1 MHKQATA
8 LAAAIAALL
17 ATPASAGVVISQIY
31 GGNGNAFANDYVE
44 LFNNG
49 RSAVDLSGWSVQY
62 ASATGTGSFASN
74 GVTLLSGTV
83 QPGHWYLVQLRGSS
97 AGATLPTYDALG
109 NSDMSGSNG
118 KVALVDTATGLA
130 CNGGSTACSAE
141 QQAHLVD
148 LVGYGSANFYKGSG
162 AAPAASSST
171 ALLRK
176 TGGCTDSGNNA
187 SDFVTGTPAPR
198 NSATAAV
205 LCSSGGGDDG
215 GTVVSRRIDEIQG
228 SGEQSPLLGQTVT
241 TSGVVTKLTNNGFFL
256 QDPAGDGNPATS
268 DGLFVFT
275 SSAPS
280 GVAAGQLVQLTG
292 KVAEFAAGSGSVTQ
306 LTGPSAISVL
316 GSGSITPVALTLPVS
331 GGLERYEGML
341 VTLAGPLT
349 VDQNYYQ
356 ARYGQLT
363 LSAGGRL
370 ETPTN
375 RYRPGTQA
383 QALAAENAAR
393 RIVLD
398 DGSSAQNVNPTPYTG
413 PNGALRG
420 GDLIGSITGVVDY
433 GLSTSTS
440 GASAASDYR
449 ILPLDAAALRYTIA
463 NPRSASA
470 PAVGGNLK
478 VASFNVLN
486 YFTTFTNGAT
496 AGGQTGQGCSQGGVV
511 SASNCRGAN
520 SLTEFQRQRAKIV
533 EALAALDADVVGLM
547 EIQNNGTV
555 AVQNLVDA
563 LNQRVGSGSY
573 AAVPEPAAGSGSD
586 AIKVAMIYK
595 PARVARVGAPASD
608 TAAVNSRPPLAQTFA
623 PANGERFTVV
633 VNHLKSKSS
642 CPAAGDAD
650 APGNLDSGD
659 GQGCWNALRVSQA
672 DQLRRFV
679 AQLQAASASN
689 DVLLV
694 GDFNAYAKEDPV
706 FQFTGSGYVDEV
718 GRFGSFGYSY
728 VFDGAAGRL
737 DQAIST
743 ATLSPKV
750 AGAAH
755 WHINADESLAH
766 DYNLEFKQ
774 PACATCA
781 PDPYAATPY
790 RSSDHDPV
798 AVGLNLVKTITAS
811 PTSTSVTGTPGDD
824 FIVSGAGRRTL
835 TGGGGRDTFVFSA
848 GFAGGA
854 TITDFA
860 PGDDRISFAELLR
873 SLRVPST
880 DPIGQGYLSCS
891 ASGAD
896 ALLAIDPDAA
906 GPAAARPMVLVKGRS
921 CAELL
926 KASNFLF

>member
-1 MHKQATA
+1 MHKQAS
-8 LAAAIAALL
+8 AIAAAVAVLL
-17 ATPASAGVVISQIY
+17 ASTPASAGVVISQIY
-31 GGNGNAFANDYVE
+31 GGNGNAFASDYVE

-74 GVTLLSGTV
+74 GVTPLAGTL
-83 QPGHWYLVQLRGSS
+83 QPGHWYLVQLKTTSGN
-97 AGATLPTYDALG
+97 ALPTPDATG
-109 NSDMSGSNG
+109 NSDLSGSNG
-118 KVALVDTATGLA
+118 KVALLDTATGLA

-141 QQAHLVD
+141 QQAHFVD

-162 AAPAASSST
+162 AAPAASSSS

-176 TGGCTDSGNNA
+176 AGGCTDSGNNA

-205 LCSSGGGDDG
+205 PCSGSGGNDG
-215 GTVVSRRIDEIQG
+215 GTVAFRRIYEIQG
-228 SGEQSPLLGQTVT
+228 SGDQSPLVGQTVT

-256 QDPAGDGNPATS
+256 QDASGDGNPATS
-268 DGLFVFT
+268 DGIFVFT
-275 SSAPS
+275 SSAPTVS
-280 GVAAGQLVQLTG
+280 AGQLLQLSG

-306 LTGPSAISVL
+306 LTTPSAITLL
-316 GSGSITPVALTLPVS
+316 GSGSITPVPITLPVS

-341 VTLAGPLT
+341 VTLVGLLT
-349 VDQNYYQ
+349 VDQNYFQ

-375 RYRPGTQA
+375 RYRPGPQA
-383 QALAAENAAR
+383 QALAADNAAR
-393 RIVLD
+393 RIVLE
-398 DGSSAQNVNPTPYTG
+398 DGSSAQNVNPTPFTG
-413 PNGALRG
+413 PTGALRA
-420 GDLIGSITGVVDY
+420 GDLIGSITGVIDY

-440 GASAASDYR
+440 GAGAPSDYR
-449 ILPLDAAALRYTIA
+449 IVPLDKGTLRYTTA
-463 NPRSASA
+463 NPRPTAA
-470 PAVGGNLK
+470 PALGGNVK
-478 VASFNVLN
+478 VASLNVLN

-496 AGGQTGQGCSQGGVV
+496 ASGQTGQGCSQGGTV
-511 SASNCRGAN
+511 SASNCRGAD
-520 SLTEFQRQRAKIV
+520 SLAEFQRQRAKIV

-547 EIQNNGTV
+547 EIQNNGAV

-563 LNQRVGSGSY
+563 LNQRVGSGVY
-573 AAVPEPAAGSGSD
+573 AAVPEPAAGTGSD

-595 PARVARVGAPASD
+595 PSRLTRIGAPASD

-642 CPAAGDAD
+642 CPAAGDAN
-650 APGNLDSGD
+650 APGNVDSGD

-679 AQLQAASASN
+679 AQLQTASGSN

-694 GDFNAYAKEDPV
+694 GDFNAYAQEDPV
-706 FQFTGSGYVDEV
+706 YQLTGSGYVDEV
-718 GRFGSFGYSY
+718 GRFDAFGYSY

-737 DQAIST
+737 DQALST
-743 ATLSPKV
+743 GTLSPKV

-755 WHINADESLAH
+755 WHINADESLAQ

-774 PACATCA
+774 PACASCA
-781 PDPYAATPY
+781 PDPYTQTPY

-798 AVGLNLVKTITAS
+798 LVALNLVKTITAAPS
-811 PTSTSVTGTPGDD
+811 STSVAGTPGDD
-824 FIVSGAGRRTL
+824 LIVSGAGRRTL
-835 TGGGGRDTFVFSA
+835 TGGGGRDTFVFSSS
-848 GFAGGA
+848 FAGGA
-854 TITDFA
+854 TITDFT

-880 DPIGQGYLSCS
+880 DPIGQGYLGCS

-896 ALLAIDPDAA
+896 ALLTIDPDAA

>member
-1 MHKQATA
+1 MNQRVSAV
-8 LAAAIAALL
+8 AAAIAAWL
-17 ATPASAGVVISQIY
+17 AAAPASAGVVISQVY
-31 GGNGNAFANDYVE
+31 GGNGNVFANDYVE

-49 RSAVDLSGWSVQY
+49 RTPVSLDGWSVQY
-62 ASATGTGSFASN
+62 ASATGTGSFAGN
-74 GVTLLSGTV
+74 GVTLLGGTL
-83 QPGHWYLVQLRGSS
+83 QPGRWYLVQLRGSS
-97 AGATLPTYDALG
+97 SGPTLPAPDAIG
-109 NSDMSGSNG
+109 NTELSASNG
-118 KVALVDTATGLA
+118 KVALLDIATGLA

-141 QQAHLVD
+141 QQAHIVD

-162 AAPAASSST
+162 AAPAASSSS

-176 TGGCTDSGNNA
+176 AGGCTDSGDNA

-198 NSATAAV
+198 NSTSAATV
-205 LCSSGGGDDG
+205 CSNTGGGDD
-215 GTVVSRRIDEIQG
+215 TVASRRIPEIQG
-228 SGEQSPLLGQTVT
+228 SGERSPFVGQTVR
-241 TSGVVTKLTNNGFFL
+241 TSGVVTRLTNNGFFL
-256 QDPAGDGNPATS
+256 QDASGDGDTATS

-275 SSAPS
+275 GSAPTVS
-280 GVAAGQLVQLTG
+280 AGQLLQLTG
-292 KVAEFAAGSGSVTQ
+292 QVAEFAAGSGSVTQ
-306 LTGPSAISVL
+306 LTTPSAITLL
-316 GSGSITPVALTLPVS
+316 GSGSITPLPLALPVA

-341 VTLAGPLT
+341 VTLSGPLT
-349 VDQNYYQ
+349 VDQNYFQ

-375 RYRPGTQA
+375 RHRPGAQA
-383 QALAAENAAR
+383 QALAADNAAR

-398 DGSSAQNVNPTPYTG
+398 DGSSAQNVNPTPFTG
-413 PNGALRG
+413 PNGALRA
-420 GDLIGSITGVVDY
+420 GDVIGSITGVIDY
-433 GLSTSTS
+433 GLSTATS
-440 GASAASDYR
+440 GAGAPSDYR
-449 ILPLDAAALRYTIA
+449 ILPLDTGALRYTTA
-463 NPRSASA
+463 NPRPVAP
-470 PAVGGNLK
+470 PAVGGNVK

-496 AGGQTGQGCSQGGVV
+496 AGGQTGQGCSQGGTV

-520 SLTEFQRQRAKIV
+520 SLAEFQRQRAKIV
-533 EALAALDADVVGLM
+533 EALAALDPDVVGLM
-547 EIQNNGTV
+547 EIQNNGVV

-563 LNQRVGSGSY
+563 LNLRVGSGTY
-573 AAVPEPAAGSGSD
+573 AALPEPAAGTGSD

-595 PARVARVGAPASD
+595 PSRLTRVGAPASD

-650 APGNLDSGD
+650 APGNVDSGD
-659 GQGCWNALRVSQA
+659 GQGCWNALRVAQA
-672 DQLRRFV
+672 EQLRRFV
-679 AQLQAASASN
+679 AQLQAASGSH

-694 GDFNAYAKEDPV
+694 GDFNAYAQEDPV
-706 FQFTGSGYVDEV
+706 YQFTGSGYVDEV
-718 GRFGSFGYSY
+718 GRFDGFGYSY

-737 DQAIST
+737 DHAIST

-750 AGAAH
+750 SGARH
-755 WHINADESLAH
+755 WHINADESVAH

-774 PACATCA
+774 PACAACA

-798 AVGLNLVKTITAS
+798 LVGLNLVKTITAVPS
-811 PTSTSVTGTPGDD
+811 STSVTGTPGDD
-824 FIVSGAGRRTL
+824 VIVSGAGRRTL
-835 TGGGGRDTFVFSA
+835 SGGGGRDTFVFSS

-854 TITDFA
+854 TITDFT

-873 SLRVPST
+873 SLRVPSA
-880 DPIGQGYLSCS
+880 DPIGQGYLFCS
-891 ASGAD
+891 VSGAD
-896 ALLAIDPDAA
+896 ALLSIDPDAA
-906 GPAAARPMVLVKGRS
+906 GPAAARAMVLVKGRT

>member
-1 MHKQATA
+1 MHKQASA
-8 LAAAIAALL
+8 IAAAVAALL
-17 ATPASAGVVISQIY
+17 ASTPASAGVVISQIY
-31 GGNGNAFANDYVE
+31 GGNGNAFASDYVE

-49 RSAVDLSGWSVQY
+49 STAVDLSGWSVQY
-62 ASATGTGSFASN
+62 ASATGTGNFAGNS
-74 GVTLLSGTV
+74 VTPLAGTL
-83 QPGHWYLVQLRGSS
+83 QPGHWYLVQLRTSS
-97 AGATLPTYDALG
+97 GTALPTPDATG
-109 NSDMSGSNG
+109 NADLSGSNG
-118 KVALVDTATGLA
+118 KVALLDTATGLA

-141 QQAHLVD
+141 QQAHFVD

-162 AAPAASSST
+162 AAPAASSSS

-176 TGGCTDSGNNA
+176 AGGCTDSGNNA

-205 LCSSGGGDDG
+205 PCSGGGDDG
-215 GTVVSRRIDEIQG
+215 GTVALRRTYEIQG
-228 SGEQSPLLGQTVT
+228 SGQQSPLLGQTVM
-241 TSGVVTKLTNNGFFL
+241 TSGVVTQLTNNGFFL
-256 QDPAGDGNPATS
+256 QDAAGDGDAATS

-280 GVAAGQLVQLTG
+280 VTAGQLVQLTG

-316 GSGSITPVALTLPVS
+316 GSGSITPVALALPVS

-375 RYRPGTQA
+375 RYRPGAQA
-383 QALAAENAAR
+383 QALAADNAAR

-433 GLSTSTS
+433 GLSTSTT
-440 GASAASDYR
+440 GASAPSDYR
-449 ILPLDAAALRYTIA
+449 ILPLDKSTLRYTTA
-463 NPRSASA
+463 NPRTATP
-470 PAVGGNLK
+470 PAVAGNVK

-496 AGGQTGQGCSQGGVV
+496 AGGQTGQGCSQGGTV

-520 SLTEFQRQRAKIV
+520 SLAEFQRQRAKIV

-547 EIQNNGTV
+547 EIQNNGAV

-563 LNQRVGSGSY
+563 LNLRVGSGTY
-573 AAVPEPAAGSGSD
+573 AVVPEPAAGSGSD

-633 VNHLKSKSS
+633 VNHLKSKGS

-650 APGNLDSGD
+650 APGNVDSGD
-659 GQGCWNALRVSQA
+659 GQGCWNALRVAQA

-679 AQLQAASASN
+679 AQLQAASTSN

-694 GDFNAYAKEDPV
+694 GDFNAYAQEDPV

-718 GRFGSFGYSY
+718 ARFNGFGYSY

-737 DQAIST
+737 DHALST
-743 ATLSPKV
+743 GTLSPKV
-750 AGAAH
+750 AGVVH
-755 WHINADESLAH
+755 WHVNADESVAH
-766 DYNLEFKQ
+766 DYNLEYKQ
-774 PACATCA
+774 PACASCA

-798 AVGLNLVKTITAS
+798 LVGLNLVKTITAS
-811 PTSTSVTGTPGDD
+811 PTSTSVTGTAGDD
-824 FIVSGAGRRTL
+824 VIVSGAGRRTL
-835 TGGGGRDTFVFSA
+835 TGGGGSDSFVFST

-854 TITDFA
+854 TITDFT
-860 PGDDRISFAELLR
+860 PGDDRISLAALLQ

-880 DPIGQGYLSCS
+880 DPIGQGYLFCS
-891 ASGAD
+891 SSGAD
-896 ALLAIDPDAA
+896 ALLSVDPDAA
-906 GPAAARPMVLVKGRS
+906 GPAAARAMVLVKNLS
-921 CAELL
+921 CAALL
-926 KASNFLF
+926 KPANFLF